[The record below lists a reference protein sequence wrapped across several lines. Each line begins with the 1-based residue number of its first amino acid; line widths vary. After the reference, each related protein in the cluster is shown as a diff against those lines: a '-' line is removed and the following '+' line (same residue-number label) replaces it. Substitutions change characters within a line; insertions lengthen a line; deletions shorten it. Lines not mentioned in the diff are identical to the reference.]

1 MKKIFLI
8 IAILFQL
15 NAVAQ
20 QPATGIEHVIVI
32 GIDALSVEGLKKAST
47 PNMDKLI
54 RNGAL
59 CEHVRTVQPS
69 SSAANWGSMLM
80 GAGTEIHGVTN
91 NDWRIN
97 DHSLKAVVVDKQG
110 FFPTVLSVIRAQRAD
125 AELGMIYHWSGFG
138 DLFEKGLASVDKTY
152 PTQEETA
159 LAMAAY
165 IKEKKPMFLFSQF
178 DDVDAAGHHDGHMSQ
193 GYMDCIGRTD
203 SLVGIIVDA
212 VKEAGIENK
221 TMIMIVSDHG
231 GIGLGHGGTTQEE
244 ITVPFILRGK
254 GIKQNYSIPTEV
266 YMFDVAPTITYALG
280 LKEPYAWRGKAI
292 RCAFEGN
299 DSPIDPLP
307 LIRFANPPKINGGR
321 ASAAQQGGL
330 YVDKTA
336 IVKIEGN
343 DSSDKIY
350 YTTDG
355 TDPTQES
362 KLYTAPFTLNK
373 TTVVKA
379 KSFGKND
386 TESFISEAYFR
397 IVSSNEAN
405 GVNVSYFEG
414 KEWNSVPDF
423 RPLSPDKTWK
433 SPEIS
438 LDREYIKSLMPEG
451 KSSLGLQFE
460 SLLEIDQDGE
470 YTFYLQ
476 SDDGSLLYVN
486 DQLVVN
492 NDGDHGVIE
501 KQGTVKLTKG
511 RHHIRV
517 GFINVGGG
525 FWIETLYRG
534 PGIPKQIIPANKLFL
549 R

>member
-1 MKKIFLI
+1 M
-8 IAILFQL
+8 
-15 NAVAQ
+15 
-20 QPATGIEHVIVI
+20 
-32 GIDALSVEGLKKAST
+32 
-47 PNMDKLI
+47 
-54 RNGAL
+54 
-59 CEHVRTVQPS
+59 
-69 SSAANWGSMLM
+69 
-80 GAGTEIHGVTN
+80 
-91 NDWRIN
+91 
-97 DHSLKAVVVDKQG
+97 
-110 FFPTVLSVIRAQRAD
+110 
-125 AELGMIYHWSGFG
+125 
-138 DLFEKGLASVDKTY
+138 
-152 PTQEETA
+152 
-159 LAMAAY
+159 
-165 IKEKKPMFLFSQF
+165 
-178 DDVDAAGHHDGHMSQ
+178 
-193 GYMDCIGRTD
+193 
-203 SLVGIIVDA
+203 
-212 VKEAGIENK
+212 
-221 TMIMIVSDHG
+221 
-231 GIGLGHGGTTQEE
+231 
-244 ITVPFILRGK
+244 
-254 GIKQNYSIPTEV
+254 
-266 YMFDVAPTITYALG
+266 
-280 LKEPYAWRGKAI
+280 
-292 RCAFEGN
+292 
-299 DSPIDPLP
+299 
-307 LIRFANPPKINGGR
+307 
-321 ASAAQQGGL
+321 

-492 NDGDHGVIE
+492 NDGDHGGVIE
-501 KQGTVKLTKG
+501 KQGTVKLTKGG

-534 PGIPKQIIPANKLFL
+534 PRHSETNYPG
-549 R
+549 